1 MKILIDTQ
9 KLQQDG
15 VIDSA
20 QAELLERHAIQATG
34 STAINMLI
42 AFGVMVLASGFMAM
56 FPKAEMAA
64 FFGLGFCVLGVLVKK
79 ASLRWRKLGS
89 TWCLLGALVFSA
101 AAGAVIGQPLY
112 AMLFATVVLGVMAV
126 LAESSFLAAL
136 APLALLGAIGGS
148 TGYWHACYSIAV
160 REPFITLVLFTP
172 LAWLAWQ
179 GAKCKEWRYSH
190 LSLIVARMSVIVVN
204 FAFWVGSLW
213 GSLTGKLFGQVWFY
227 VDEMLFVL
235 GWAAALLAAGVWG
248 ARNGRRFM
256 VNTVVVFASIHFY
269 TQWFEHLGGSP
280 VTVMLAGLLTVGIG
294 LGLWR
299 YNQRVLEGGA
309 A

>member
-1 MKILIDTQ
+1 MKPLPDKYEHGEAESRWQNSWEKADVYRWDSSLPREQTYVIDTPPPT
-9 KLQQDG
+9 
-15 VIDSA
+15 V
-20 QAELLERHAIQATG
+20 
-34 STAINMLI
+34 
-42 AFGVMVLASGFMAM
+42 SGTLHM
-56 FPKAEMAA
+56 
-64 FFGLGFCVLGVLVKK
+64 GH
-79 ASLRWRKLGS
+79 
-89 TWCLLGALVFSA
+89 VFSYTQA
-101 AAGAVIGQPLY
+101 DFIARYQRMSGKTVFYPMGFDDNGLPTERLVEKTKKVRATDMTREEFIELCMGVSEEARKEFRD
-112 AMLFATVVLGVMAV
+112 LFTSIALSIDWNEEYHTVSEQSRRISQM
-126 LAESSFLAAL
+126 SFLD
-136 APLALLGAIGGS
+136 
-148 TGYWHACYSIAV
+148 
-160 REPFITLVLFTP
+160 R
-172 LAWLAWQ
+172 
-179 GAKCKEWRYSH
+179 
-190 LSLIVARMSVIVVN
+190 
-204 FAFWVGSLW
+204 SLW